1 MLINFENLKDLPVE
15 TQSGQQIGRLES
27 IIIDIDSQS
36 IYQYVVKPSG
46 IKNIFEKELLIS
58 REQIISIN
66 KDKIIVDDSTYAST
80 AGAKKETKKARPQLQ
95 PEPITRE

>member
-1 MLINFENLKDLPVE
+1 MLMDLKNLNDLLVE
-15 TQSGQQIGRLES
+15 TQSGQALGKLES

-36 IYQYVVKPSG
+36 IHQYVVKPSG

-58 REQIISIN
+58 REQVVGIT
-66 KDKIIVDDSTYAST
+66 KDKIIVDDNTYTSLVD
-80 AGAKKETKKARPQLQ
+80 AKKVKPKPSLQ